1 MILENIIVALAIS
14 LDAFFV
20 TLFVSENA
28 KIKLLILFLSPF
40 FHMVFCS
47 LGIVTQQSLKSFMGN
62 AFLGIVVLIILI
74 VGVYL
79 FFVYK
84 PEKEVFQKIQ
94 SMNKTCPYPGN
105 TQEEKWF
112 CSILIMLCSFD
123 ALIAGIIYGYWK
135 VELKE
140 AMLFVG
146 GVNLAIVSLALLIS
160 GVVRYNHNT

>member
-1 MILENIIVALAIS
+1 MVS
-14 LDAFFV
+14 LDTFFI
-20 TLFVSENA
+20 TLLVSEKA
-28 KIKLLILFLSPF
+28 KIKLLILLLSPL
-40 FHMVFCS
+40 FHVVFCT
-47 LGIVTQQSLKSFMGN
+47 LGILAQQSLKSFMGN
-62 AFLGIVVLIILI
+62 FLGIIVLIILI

-84 PEKEVFQKIQ
+84 PEKQVFQKIQ
-94 SMNKTCPYPGN
+94 SMNKTCPYLGN

-112 CSILIMLCSFD
+112 CIILILLCSFD

-135 VELKE
+135 VALKE

-146 GVNLAIVSLALLIS
+146 GVNLAIVSLALLTS